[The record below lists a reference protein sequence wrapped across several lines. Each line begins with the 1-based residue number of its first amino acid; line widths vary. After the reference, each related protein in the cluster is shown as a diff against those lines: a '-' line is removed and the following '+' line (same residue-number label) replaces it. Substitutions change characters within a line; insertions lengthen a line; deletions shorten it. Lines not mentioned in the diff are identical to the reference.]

1 MKRTRDAS
9 GASWT
14 PLSLIS
20 SCLYHLM
27 KIILSLLKFCA
38 LGFHD
43 TVYCIV
49 LDLLL
54 PLPLSIFLS
63 LLISF
68 KILLPKCVCFSSV
81 FGTLWIHTVS
91 TLFQMPLKCAGL
103 QNLPQVLVFL
113 QAHFLFKSHLLVSP
127 KLDTSWNKLTTFAIR
142 HVK

>member
-1 MKRTRDAS
+1 MKRPRDAS

-49 LDLLL
+49 LVLLL

-63 LLISF
+63 LLIF

-91 TLFQMPLKCAGL
+91 TWFQMPPKCAWL
-103 QNLPQVLVFL
+103 QNLPQALAFL
-113 QAHFLFKSHLLVSP
+113 QAHFIFKSHLLVSP
-127 KLDTSWNKLTTFAIR
+127 KLNTFWNKHTTFAIL
-142 HVK
+142 HVN